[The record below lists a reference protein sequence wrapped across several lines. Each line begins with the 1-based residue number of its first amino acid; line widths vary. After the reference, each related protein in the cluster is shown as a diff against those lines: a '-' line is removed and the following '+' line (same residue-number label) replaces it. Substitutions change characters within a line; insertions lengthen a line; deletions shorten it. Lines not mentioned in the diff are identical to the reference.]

1 MRELFNISAGEN
13 LPMHHLIQ
21 WHSGYVDDLRKQF
34 GEVETRE
41 ESPPSVK
48 KAKVRLVHSRWR
60 EEGRGRCETA
70 LLMIHGDRVY
80 ILRATADA
88 AGYEETRAVFDAV
101 AGSIRW
107 LR

>member
-1 MRELFNISAGEN
+1 
-13 LPMHHLIQ
+13 MHHLIQ